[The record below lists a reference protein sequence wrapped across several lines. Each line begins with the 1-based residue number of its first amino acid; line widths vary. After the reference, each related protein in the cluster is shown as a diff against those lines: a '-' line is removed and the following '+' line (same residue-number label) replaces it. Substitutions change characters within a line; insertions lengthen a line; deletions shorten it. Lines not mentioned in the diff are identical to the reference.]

1 MVEATAEKEVS
12 LDHVIE
18 TKNSTSKDKDKR
30 PEPGQPQ
37 SIQDD

>member
-1 MVEATAEKEVS
+1 MVEATAEKDVS

-18 TKNSTSKDKDKR
+18 TKNSTSKDKR

-37 SIQDD
+37 LIQDD